1 MEMSS
6 DLEYMVETDMIMC
19 GYDPYDL
26 RDIKAYWE
34 ERLNGY

>member
-1 MEMSS
+1 MNMSS
-6 DLEYMVETDMIMC
+6 DLEFMVETDMIEH
-19 GYDPYDL
+19 GYNPYDL